1 MDRRPWR
8 WQRSASEV
16 RRGIRRTDCPT
27 CSRACCCRLRPLL
40 PTRPSAPL
48 CPGRNVRPRLGE
60 RQVNLPPLVDPA
72 ALDLNVA
79 IERAPPILDLA
90 PAICPLTEYLLRGL
104 SWDPLIRVRVEEDE
118 RFWTVALSGNT
129 VAAVGAE
136 YERRLRQ
143 SRCESGC
150 PGQQGCDAGVRRRCR
165 LWRDGE
171 RLDDR
176 ETLDASDLND
186 EPPKEENLDD
196 TGRPPTLAVGFEQT
210 GGADDG
216 TSSEDEAPSAGAG
229 APAAGGSMEDPSSD
243 SSGEDTPLEAG
254 VEAARQA
261 DAEKA
266 VLCKEI
272 ENLERSVTKRN
283 KQIAELQVCTAG
295 VNPIHCLDCPH

>member
-1 MDRRPWR
+1 M
-8 WQRSASEV
+8 
-16 RRGIRRTDCPT
+16 
-27 CSRACCCRLRPLL
+27 
-40 PTRPSAPL
+40 
-48 CPGRNVRPRLGE
+48 
-60 RQVNLPPLVDPA
+60 
-72 ALDLNVA
+72 A

-243 SSGEDTPLEAG
+243 SSGEDTPLEDEAPSGGAG
-254 VEAARQA
+254 APAAGGSMEDPSSEDEAPSGRAGAPAAGGSMEDPSLDSSGWALLQHPTDEAGYVEH
-261 DAEKA
+261 
-266 VLCKEI
+266 
-272 ENLERSVTKRN
+272 TG
-283 KQIAELQVCTAG
+283 TA
-295 VNPIHCLDCPH
+295 H

>member
-1 MDRRPWR
+1 MK
-8 WQRSASEV
+8 
-16 RRGIRRTDCPT
+16 G
-27 CSRACCCRLRPLL
+27 L
-40 PTRPSAPL
+40 PSLVDPA
-48 CPGRNVRPRLGE
+48 RNVRPRLGE
-60 RQVNLPPLVDPA
+60 RPVNLPPLVDPA

-104 SWDPLIRVRVEEDE
+104 PWSPLIRVRVEEDE

-243 SSGEDTPLEAG
+243 SSGEDTPLEDEAPSGGAG
-254 VEAARQA
+254 APAAGGSMEDPSSEDEAPSGRAGAPAAGGSMEDPSSDSSVWALLEHPTDEAGYVEH
-261 DAEKA
+261 
-266 VLCKEI
+266 
-272 ENLERSVTKRN
+272 TG
-283 KQIAELQVCTAG
+283 TA
-295 VNPIHCLDCPH
+295 H